1 VTAPARPTVLVV
13 DDHPDAG
20 DSTAELL
27 RLHGYEARV
36 ARCGAD
42 ALALAAAFPPGVVI
56 LDLGLPDLD
65 GFELARQLVAALPR
79 RPLLVALTG
88 YNHFEE
94 KSRQAGFDHHFL
106 KPVDPALLAR
116 TVGAWA
122 GSPRP
127 AG

>member
-1 VTAPARPTVLVV
+1 VTAPARPSVLVV

-42 ALALAAAFPPGVVI
+42 ALALAESFPPGVVI

-65 GFELARQLVAALPR
+65 GFELARRLVAALAC

-94 KSRQAGFDHHFL
+94 QARQAGFDHHFL
-106 KPVDPALLAR
+106 KPVDPAVLAR
-116 TVGAWA
+116 IIGAWA
-122 GSPRP
+122 GSARP